1 MILRKQ
7 QQCTTYTGECVKK
20 EHTRSPTLQHNK
32 CRPHILLGPE
42 RPSGGRA
49 PPQLPGLN
57 NTKITEAEKEKENL
71 SVMGVEIIC
80 RVKVCTS
87 TLLLAFFLLLLWL
100 SSLKEEID
108 IWDREKWRLRE
119 KMKSWA
125 DDGRRR
131 RRRKRN
137 TLKKN
142 IDGLELEIHQAS
154 NQWAVK
160 SLEHGL
166 HAIKWWHCDDQP
178 PLITHAALWN
188 YF

>member
-1 MILRKQ
+1 MCSYENKSQKKKRKLRFKKNPNNDKKNINAESMILRKQ

-87 TLLLAFFLLLLWL
+87 TLLLAFFSSFVVIIITEGRNRHLGQREMEAEGENEEL
-100 SSLKEEID
+100 SRRWEEEEE
-108 IWDREKWRLRE
+108 EKYFE
-119 KMKSWA
+119 KK
-125 DDGRRR
+125 
-131 RRRKRN
+131 
-137 TLKKN
+137 
-142 IDGLELEIHQAS
+142 
-154 NQWAVK
+154 
-160 SLEHGL
+160 
-166 HAIKWWHCDDQP
+166 
-178 PLITHAALWN
+178 
-188 YF
+188 Y